1 VVERLI
7 KPPGLGGER
16 MFQQMRAKKIV
27 FASLLGMTVFGTA
40 MGSAASLGGITADG
54 LGADDTIVASCDTD
68 GVTTSYT
75 TAYNTTSAAGY
86 KVATVTVGGLNN
98 ACDGK
103 TIEVRLTGSS
113 SSSLETISKTVETDA
128 ASTNTTLTFG
138 SSTLAENVTGV
149 HIVVAG

>member
-1 VVERLI
+1 
-7 KPPGLGGER
+7 
-16 MFQQMRAKKIV
+16 MQAKKFV
-27 FASLLGMTVFGTA
+27 FASLFGLTVFGTA

-75 TAYNTTSAAGY
+75 TAYNTTGSAGY
-86 KVATVTVGGLNN
+86 KVATVTVGGLAN

-103 TIEVRLTGSS
+103 SIEVRLTGAGSA
-113 SSSLETISKTVETDA
+113 SLETVSKTVETDA
-128 ASTNTTLTFG
+128 GSTSTALTFG